1 MKLTKK
7 ALIATVG
14 MMAVPSLAFAQGNL
28 AAPPATN
35 LELAITG
42 PNGAVSANSFN
53 LTTGSYYRLTITS
66 DGGAELLFMAP
77 DLLNNAW
84 INQIV
89 VAGVEIKLW
98 GDTVKG
104 IEIGEGGPAEVQI
117 TFVPVRPGE
126 YAFYFEG
133 EDDIPGGTFIVE

>member
-1 MKLTKK
+1 MTSIKK
-7 ALIATVG
+7 TLAVALGLAAI
-14 MMAVPSLAFAQGNL
+14 PSLAFAQGNL

-42 PNGAVSANSFN
+42 ANAALSADTFN
-53 LTTGSYYRLTITS
+53 LTTGTYYRLTITS
-66 DGGAELLFMAP
+66 DGGAELLWMSP

-126 YAFYFEG
+126 YAFYFDG